1 MTKEEIMYGEVG
13 VYTMSSKTTSN
24 SKYTEDWLQIKGIAN
39 GMIDLDNKMK
49 VTGIK
54 IRPRNI
60 FILDQNTQDN
70 VIASLKTFYDTIDF
84 EFWLISADRPVD
96 ISNYLATLQIQYNQ
110 VSDARIKKLISQD
123 IEKANEFMRD
133 NVTDTEYFILFKD
146 KNPDLLQ
153 KRLRALML
161 GLSNCGLDATQT
173 SNADLRM
180 ILDNFLNGGMT
191 TTNRVVLPNE

>member
-1 MTKEEIMYGEVG
+1 MT
-13 VYTMSSKTTSN
+13 SS
-24 SKYTEDWLQIKGIAN
+24 SKYTEDWLPVKGIIN
-39 GMIDLDNKMK
+39 GMIELNNKMK
-49 VTGIK
+49 VTGVK

-60 FILDQNTQDN
+60 FILDQSTQEN
-70 VIASLKTFYDTIDF
+70 VIAYLKTFYDTIDF

-110 VSDARIKKLISQD
+110 VTDARLKKLISQD
-123 IEKANEFMRD
+123 IEKANDFMRD

-146 KNPDLLQ
+146 KNPDILQ
-153 KRLRALML
+153 KRLRTLMM
-161 GLSNCGLDATQT
+161 GLSNCGLESVQT

-191 TTNRVVLPNE
+191 TRSGVVIPNE